1 VSYYVVIH
9 HRNDHKLIFFLV
21 QWLKIFADRVN
32 CRYLIIRTTLRHQF
46 IGAFMCEI
54 LNALAHEFGV
64 WIFESGWGGSRIFLW
79 KLNVAV
85 VVLVC
90 WVLTG
95 VSWFIWIWKGTFKEL
110 SFWVLFYLL
119 FPFLRVVFL
128 IYYCNVL

>member
-1 VSYYVVIH
+1 MSYYVVIH
-9 HRNDHKLIFFLV
+9 HRNYHKLIFFLV

-32 CRYLIIRTTLRHQF
+32 CRYLIVRTTLRHQF
-46 IGAFMCEI
+46 IAAFMCEI
-54 LNALAHEFGV
+54 LNALAHQFGV
-64 WIFESGWGGSRIFLW
+64 WIFERGWGGSRIFLW
-79 KLNVAV
+79 ELNVAV

-110 SFWVLFYLL
+110 SFWVLSYLL